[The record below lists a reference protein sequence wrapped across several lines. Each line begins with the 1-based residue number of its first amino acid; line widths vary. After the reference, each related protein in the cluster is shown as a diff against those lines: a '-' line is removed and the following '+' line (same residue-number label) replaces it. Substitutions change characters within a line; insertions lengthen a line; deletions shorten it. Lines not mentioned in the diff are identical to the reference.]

1 MSQIYNNKIKYRPD
15 IDGLRALAVLSVV
28 FFHAFPELIH
38 GGFIGV
44 DIFFVISGYLIS
56 SIIFK
61 GLENESFSFVE
72 FYSRRIKRI
81 FPAITIVLAGC
92 LIFGWFALIA
102 EEYEQL
108 GKHSLGA
115 STFTN
120 NFMFWTESGY
130 FDKNANTKPL
140 LHLWSL
146 SIEEQFYL
154 FWPLFLWWAYKWRSY
169 LGKVL
174 IGLVFGFTLLHFYI
188 FYPNKIAA
196 FYAPYSRFFE
206 FLIGAFIAYQHLKPK
221 EKSNSLLFKRFRSMQ
236 SLLGLVLI
244 LIGIHVATKSH
255 FPGWYA
261 LLSPVLGTAL
271 IIDSPE
277 DSLVNK
283 QLLSN
288 KIVVWIG
295 LISYP
300 LYLWHWP
307 LLSYSYIVTSQTP
320 LLAVR
325 VALVISAFL
334 LAILTYHFIE
344 KPFRF
349 RYPKASKQK
358 VIFLVITM
366 ITIGTAGILIYEKKG
381 VTDRKVASPII
392 IHEGDIGQTTFFQY
406 LSQNFYSCSPQHL
419 EDKAIKFDNII
430 RCFQSKKNQPI
441 DIAIIGD
448 SHAEAL
454 FIGLSEELPLK
465 NIVYYTQGSLPV
477 LGNVEFND
485 IFDYVL
491 SNPSIKT
498 IVLNAYWDKQKNKL
512 PKHTTLFNGLSSTA
526 KAINKYH
533 KHIIITDD
541 IPVFS
546 FDPKQ
551 CKFLRPLSFKSN
563 CIQDKGYFDKKYQ
576 TYTHTIELLKKNAH
590 ITVINTVPLFCNDK
604 NCTMTKN
611 DKLLYRDENHLNIEG
626 SRYIGKFIAKEM
638 KGKKLF

>member
-1 MSQIYNNKIKYRPD
+1 
-15 IDGLRALAVLSVV
+15 
-28 FFHAFPELIH
+28 
-38 GGFIGV
+38 
-44 DIFFVISGYLIS
+44 LIS

-255 FPGWYA
+255 FPG
-261 LLSPVLGTAL
+261 
-271 IIDSPE
+271 
-277 DSLVNK
+277 
-283 QLLSN
+283 
-288 KIVVWIG
+288 
-295 LISYP
+295 
-300 LYLWHWP
+300 
-307 LLSYSYIVTSQTP
+307 
-320 LLAVR
+320 
-325 VALVISAFL
+325 
-334 LAILTYHFIE
+334 
-344 KPFRF
+344 
-349 RYPKASKQK
+349 
-358 VIFLVITM
+358 
-366 ITIGTAGILIYEKKG
+366 
-381 VTDRKVASPII
+381 
-392 IHEGDIGQTTFFQY
+392 
-406 LSQNFYSCSPQHL
+406 
-419 EDKAIKFDNII
+419 
-430 RCFQSKKNQPI
+430 
-441 DIAIIGD
+441 
-448 SHAEAL
+448 
-454 FIGLSEELPLK
+454 
-465 NIVYYTQGSLPV
+465 
-477 LGNVEFND
+477 
-485 IFDYVL
+485 
-491 SNPSIKT
+491 
-498 IVLNAYWDKQKNKL
+498 
-512 PKHTTLFNGLSSTA
+512 
-526 KAINKYH
+526 
-533 KHIIITDD
+533 
-541 IPVFS
+541 
-546 FDPKQ
+546 
-551 CKFLRPLSFKSN
+551 
-563 CIQDKGYFDKKYQ
+563 
-576 TYTHTIELLKKNAH
+576 
-590 ITVINTVPLFCNDK
+590 
-604 NCTMTKN
+604 
-611 DKLLYRDENHLNIEG
+611 
-626 SRYIGKFIAKEM
+626 
-638 KGKKLF
+638 